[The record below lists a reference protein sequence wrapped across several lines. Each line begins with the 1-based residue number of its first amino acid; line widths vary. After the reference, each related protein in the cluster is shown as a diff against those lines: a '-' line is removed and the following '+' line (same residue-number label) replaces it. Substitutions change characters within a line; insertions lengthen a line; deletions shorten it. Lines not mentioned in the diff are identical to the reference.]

1 MHELPLVFFTVFGQA
16 AAGMMLIMMISR
28 TLDMSNAEQAKR
40 VHLVAMVLMAVG
52 MALGGTHM
60 GQPLRAINMMFG
72 LGRSPMSNE
81 IVLSGAF
88 FGFGALTVLMEI
100 MNKGSEGLRKI
111 VNAAAVV
118 TGVLFVWSIP
128 QVYRLTTVATW
139 ANGYTT
145 LHMYLTALLAGGALV
160 AAFGCVRTG
169 AIALMLGAIASF
181 SLMPGYLTLMGT
193 VASELAA
200 EQSHLWTI
208 QSFAI
213 IASVVLAA
221 SQMFRLKSCSH
232 ALTAGATLVLA
243 GELAARI
250 AFYNLHLLPM

>member
-28 TLDMSNAEQAKR
+28 TLGMSNAEQAKR
-40 VHLVAMVLMAVG
+40 THLVALVLLAVG

-88 FGFGALTVLMEI
+88 FGFVALTVLLEI
-100 MNKGSEGLRKI
+100 ANKGSDGLRKL
-111 VNAAAVV
+111 VNAGAVV

-128 QVYRLTTVATW
+128 QVYRLATVSTW

-145 LHMYLTALLAGGALV
+145 LNMYLTAVLAGGALV

-169 AIALMLGAIASF
+169 TLALMLGSIASF
-181 SLMPGYLTLMGT
+181 SLMPGHLTMLGT
-193 VASELAA
+193 VAPELAA

-213 IASVVLAA
+213 ITGVVLAA
-221 SQMFRLKSCSH
+221 SQMFRLKACNH
-232 ALTAGATLVLA
+232 ALTTTATLVLA

-250 AFYNLHLLPM
+250 AFYNLHLLLM

>member
-16 AAGMMLIMMISR
+16 AAGTMLIMMISR
-28 TLDMSNAEQAKR
+28 TLGMSNAEQAR
-40 VHLVAMVLMAVG
+40 RTHLAAMVLMAVG
-52 MALGGTHM
+52 MGLGGTHM
-60 GQPLRAINMMFG
+60 GQPLRAVNMLFG

-81 IVLSGAF
+81 IVLGGAF

-100 MNKGSEGLRKI
+100 MNKGPEGLRKI
-111 VNAAAVV
+111 MNAAAVV

-128 QVYRLTTVATW
+128 QVYRLATVSTW

-145 LHMYLTALLAGGALV
+145 LNMYLTAVLAGGALV

-169 AIALMLGAIASF
+169 AMALMLGSIGSF
-181 SLMPGYLTLMGT
+181 SLMPGYLTMLGT
-193 VASELAA
+193 VAPELAA

-213 IASVVLAA
+213 ISSVVLAA
-221 SQMFRLKSCSH
+221 SQMFRMKTCSH
-232 ALTAGATLVLA
+232 ALTCAATLVLA

>member
-28 TLDMSNAEQAKR
+28 TLGMSNVGQAKR
-40 VHLVAMVLMAVG
+40 THLAAMVLMAVG
-52 MALGGTHM
+52 MTMGATHM

-88 FGFGALTVLMEI
+88 FAFGALTVLMEI
-100 MNKGSEGLRKI
+100 MNKGSEGLRKL

-118 TGVLFVWSIP
+118 AGVLFVWSIP
-128 QVYRLTTVATW
+128 QVYRLDTVSTW

-145 LHMYLTALLAGGALV
+145 LQMYLTAVLAGGALV

-169 AIALMLGAIASF
+169 AVALMLGSIASF
-181 SLMPGYLTLMGT
+181 SLMPGYLAMLGT
-193 VASELAA
+193 SAPELAA

-213 IASVVLAA
+213 MTGVVLIVF
-221 SQMFRLKSCSH
+221 QMFRLKAYHH
-232 ALTAGATLVLA
+232 ALTIAATLVLA